1 MATEL
6 NTLVTATVDDATN
19 LIGYQQQ
26 NIYNLTLIKRML
38 PYLPLY
44 EDFQLRHLSDH
55 QGGFGTNV
63 IKFRKFTALATPG
76 AAGAD
81 ITYANL
87 GTTPL
92 TEGTNPEGLSITT
105 TEIATTLGQYGN
117 WLKLTDIAA
126 TASIDDVVKESMSL
140 LAENAG
146 QTIHK
151 VMMNVLVAGATT
163 NVTYGGSATGINDL
177 TNADVLTSSV
187 IKKAVRTLR
196 AANVP
201 TFPDGYYRGL
211 ISPYQAYD
219 LMADSLWQDVAKYGG
234 GLAANGGID
243 LLKGE
248 IGRMHG
254 VRFRETNTVLPVANT
269 GPYNTYSGFIYGPD
283 ALGAFDLKSQAVGNV
298 DTKSNMGISVHY
310 VPVNMPTK
318 DDPLRLYGILGWKA
332 AFCAIVLDP
341 LRINKII
348 TGATQ

>member
-6 NTLVTATVDDATN
+6 NTLVTASSDNVTN

-44 EDFQLRHLSDH
+44 EDFQMKHIADH

-63 IKFRKFTALATPG
+63 IKFRKFVSLQ
-76 AAGAD
+76 AAASTTD
-81 ITYANL
+81 LTYANVS
-87 GTTPL
+87 TTAL
-92 TEGTNPEGLSITT
+92 TEGTNPEGLSVTT
-105 TEIATTLGQYGN
+105 SEVTAQLAQYGQ

-126 TASIDDVVKESMSL
+126 TAGIDDVVKENMSL

-151 VMMNVLVAGATT
+151 VMMNTLISGATT
-163 NVTYGGSATGINDL
+163 NVTYAGSATGINDL
-177 TNADVLTSSV
+177 TNSDVMTSTV

-219 LMADSLWQDVAKYGG
+219 LMSDSLWQDVAKYGG
-234 GLAANGGID
+234 GLAASGGID

-269 GPYNTYSGFIYGPD
+269 GPYNTYTAFIYGPD
-283 ALGAFDLKSQAVGNV
+283 GLGAFDLKSQAVGSV
-298 DTKSNMGISVHY
+298 DTRTNLGVSVHY

-318 DDPLRLYGILGWKA
+318 DDPLGLYGILGWKT
-332 AFCAIVLDP
+332 AFCAVVLDP
-341 LRINKII
+341 IRINKVI